1 MISLPVPKSGGCP
14 LDIRISSEVVPDL
27 FTEKESHSDGVEES
41 GQVIIHLQDRAAA
54 DEPTRTA
61 TIITHAPLW
70 FLILRSELES
80 YVS

>member
-1 MISLPVPKSGGCP
+1 MADDKEEKLPTSEELPTSADGGE
-14 LDIRISSEVVPDL
+14 DNR
-27 FTEKESHSDGVEES
+27 
-41 GQVIIHLQDRAAA
+41 QIIVHLQDRTAA